1 MVKKH
6 HKFRLTPKVIIRLLI
21 FFVVIIWLI
30 SYVSNLKD
38 YKNTVNY
45 NINLAPVYQKLPQGT
60 RNNIESIG
68 GKLYYIKIA
77 GVQIVNNQIKAIKA
91 SLADKLANE
100 IKTRITQE

>member
-21 FFVVIIWLI
+21 FFVIIIWLI
-30 SYVSNLKD
+30 SYVSNLKGYQNNTN
-38 YKNTVNY
+38 YKIDLNPY
-45 NINLAPVYQKLPQGT
+45 YQKLPDGT

-77 GVQIVNNQIKAIKA
+77 GIEIVNNQIKAIKA
-91 SLADKLANE
+91 SIADKLANE